1 MKKFRLEDFEY
12 NADKALKKFTCPEI
26 VSSSM
31 STSRLLPFAKHLFGM
46 NSDEKPEYGRLKFF
60 LKLELM
66 NMQIYPSRNIFS
78 ENFDAP
84 KLDQLEL

>member
-1 MKKFRLEDFEY
+1 
-12 NADKALKKFTCPEI
+12 
-26 VSSSM
+26 
-31 STSRLLPFAKHLFGM
+31 M